1 MKSRRQVL
9 RAVVGAA
16 VVPVLS
22 LNAAPSRGP
31 KVLHSDEM
39 RLVSVLVDLI
49 IPRTDTPSATDSGV
63 PAWLDEAFSANIEL
77 LARFRAGLRSLD
89 TEARSRF
96 RAPFAKLS
104 EHDQTIILTPLADEA
119 AQIIRDSCSIGC
131 PSSDA
136 YVASDGAR
144 FFFLLKD
151 MTLDAYYASREG
163 LVVELGYQGNTH
175 LTRFEGCTHPDH
187 QA

>member
-9 RAVVGAA
+9 RAVAGAT
-16 VVPVLS
+16 VLPVLS
-22 LNAAPSRGP
+22 VSAAPNSGP

-39 RLVSVLVDLI
+39 RLLSALVDLI
-49 IPRTDTPSATDSGV
+49 IPRTDTPSATDAGV
-63 PAWLDEAFSANIEL
+63 PAWLDEAFSADVQL

-96 RAPFAKLS
+96 RAPFGELS

-119 AQIIRDSCSIGC
+119 AQIVRDSCSIGC
-131 PSSDA
+131 PTTDA